1 MAAPLAGETM
11 SAKILLVDDD
21 PLLTDSLGYIL
32 KQEGYAVSTA
42 GTGAEAIERAGHDEP
57 DLVLLD
63 VALPDLS
70 GVEVC
75 RRIQASSAVPVIMLT
90 ARRQEPDKIVGLDAG
105 ADDYVTKP
113 FATGELLARVRAG
126 LRRGRRGVVD
136 AAGTIRVGELTIDV
150 PAHRVSIEGR
160 PVELSAREFELLRLL
175 AESAGRVVTR
185 RKLFDSVWGPEF
197 FGDERAL
204 DVYIRLLRKKVEPE
218 PDRPT
223 YITTVRGVGYRLAA
237 PEDAA

>member
-1 MAAPLAGETM
+1 M

-42 GTGAEAIERAGHDEP
+42 ATGAEALERAGRDEP

-136 AAGTIRVGELTIDV
+136 AVGTIRVGELTVDV
-150 PAHRVSIEGR
+150 PAHRVAIAGR
-160 PVELSAREFELLRLL
+160 QVELSAREFELLRLL

-204 DVYIRLLRKKVEPE
+204 DVYIRLLRKKVEPD
-218 PDRPT
+218 PDHPT
-223 YITTVRGVGYRLAA
+223 YITTVRGVGYRLAE